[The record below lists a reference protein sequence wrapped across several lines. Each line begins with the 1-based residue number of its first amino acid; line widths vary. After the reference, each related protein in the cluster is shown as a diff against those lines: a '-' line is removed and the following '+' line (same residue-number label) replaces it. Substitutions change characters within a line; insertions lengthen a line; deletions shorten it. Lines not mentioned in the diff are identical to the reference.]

1 MTRNSTAYA
10 SQLAPITGV
19 LLADYYVVHRQT
31 YDVEEMYIP
40 GGKYQYN
47 KYGTNWRAVT
57 AWLAGCLPLVGGF
70 AAAVSPPHLR
80 LDASTNEIP
89 DEQLPLSAF
98 GCYSLVQIGISV
110 WILLKF
116 RAVLGLEYGFPA

>member
-1 MTRNSTAYA
+1 
-10 SQLAPITGV
+10 
-19 LLADYYVVHRQT
+19 
-31 YDVEEMYIP
+31 MYIP

-80 LDASTNEIP
+80 LGASTDGVP
-89 DEQLPLSAF
+89 DEQLALSVNR
-98 GCYSLVQIGISV
+98 CYPPVQTGISV
-110 WILLKF
+110 RIFLKF
-116 RAVLGLEYGFPA
+116 PAVLGLKYSFPA